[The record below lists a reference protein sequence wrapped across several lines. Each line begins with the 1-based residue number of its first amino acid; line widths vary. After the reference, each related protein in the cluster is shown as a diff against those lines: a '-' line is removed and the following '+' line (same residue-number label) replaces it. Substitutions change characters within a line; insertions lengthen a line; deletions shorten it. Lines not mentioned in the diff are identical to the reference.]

1 MGQHSLKLGD
11 NYSTPRY
18 EIKNLN
24 SLTNIEKALK
34 HEISKHQLLFSQGQK
49 PPTSQTL
56 VEKHLTSL
64 QPNQE
69 QEAKVIYREPLGIPG
84 SSK

>member
-1 MGQHSLKLGD
+1 QLRVDLNYSLELGN

-24 SLTNIEKALK
+24 SLANIEKALK
-34 HEISKHQLLFSQGQK
+34 YEINKHQALFSQGQK

-56 VEKHLTSL
+56 GFDEAQQITIAHREKNRLL
-64 QPNQE
+64 LF
-69 QEAKVIYREPLGIPG
+69 AR
-84 SSK
+84 